1 MCNCPAFIFFVWF
14 WLSPIWSSIC
24 TYSVFIPNKCIESNK
39 IFSSK
44 SLIVLLQEFIDD
56 GKGHVA
62 GIRSVTVKW
71 TKDETGRWKM
81 EEVPDSEKVWLIVN
95 GSAQQI
101 DVQYDKEFLFEEIQ
115 NFTVEY
121 IIGL

>member
-1 MCNCPAFIFFVWF
+1 MCNCPFIFFIWF
-14 WLSPIWSSIC
+14 WLSPIWSSIH
-24 TYSVFIPNKCIESNK
+24 TYSVVIPNKCIESNK

-44 SLIVLLQEFIDD
+44 SLNVVLLQEFIDD

-62 GIRSVTVKW
+62 GIRSVTVNW

-81 EEVPDSEKVWLIVN
+81 EEVPGSEKVGLIVN
-95 GSAQQI
+95 GSAQWT
-101 DVQYDKEFLFEEIQ
+101 DVQYDIEFLFEEIQ

-121 IIGL
+121 IIDL